1 MLANPEVCGQPSCR
15 EVVLQGLRFQ
25 VQADSMQRLVE
36 SQVLSLATAPESKKS
51 GIKLTIRDYDAQAV
65 SLQKKANE
73 CFAQAVAFNGL
84 TVAAGNAISASEP
97 VDSAVISEAAF
108 HKAEPQSIPEPEFAI
123 LSRSPYSAVNPI
135 PVDEPLPDGVVY
147 KIQLGAFSKPLP
159 ANAFKGL
166 TPLSSEKLANGIAKY
181 YVGLFRR
188 FTDGDD
194 ALRKVREY
202 GFKDAYMVAFY
213 NRKIINPERAKQL
226 EGR

>member
-1 MLANPEVCGQPSCR
+1 MSANLEVCGQLSCR
-15 EVVLQGLRFQ
+15 EDVLQGLRFQ

-36 SQVLSLATAPESKKS
+36 AQVLALATAPESKKND
-51 GIKLTIRDYDAQAV
+51 IKLTIRDYDTQAV
-65 SLQKKANE
+65 ALQKKANE
-73 CFAQAVAFNGL
+73 CFAQAVTFDGL
-84 TVAAGNAISASEP
+84 TVAAGNAISAGEP
-97 VDSAVISEAAF
+97 LDSAVISEAAF
-108 HKAEPQSIPEPEFAI
+108 HKAESQSIPEPEFSI
-123 LSRSPYSAVNPI
+123 LSKSPYSAANPI

-159 ANAFKGL
+159 ANTFKGL
-166 TPLSSEKLANGIAKY
+166 TPLSSEKLANGITKY

-213 NRKIINPERAKQL
+213 NRKIINSDRAKQL
-226 EGR
+226 ESR